1 MTLNDVI
8 NNINSEILK
17 VPETE
22 RERKLSGKTSFLQG
36 LLRREMIDS
45 DEAKAALAKHH
56 MYAEIIWDY
65 NTVSL
70 PALSIYVRLAEDSP
84 YDIFKTRSGRGTS
97 WVFLT
102 FKRKRYEREGKLS
115 MSANHAMLSEFE
127 PDGNISIEDYYAKR
141 LRRIAKSCERAIQSV
156 KAIDLLISTF
166 GHEKTAELVQGIKSL
181 DSETELNFFDK
192 KYTGFWNQSVFND
205 AVREKI
211 LALDASGMDKFSD
224 LSDLAADILLDATDY
239 IGNQKEQ
246 FPVRNGDIA
255 TMRNSAGFHAKLQEA
270 VDEWAADR
278 ANDGA
283 DLQMP
288 QSQAAKFVWDLYMLY
303 IIGD

>member
-1 MTLNDVI
+1 
-8 NNINSEILK
+8 
-17 VPETE
+17 
-22 RERKLSGKTSFLQG
+22 
-36 LLRREMIDS
+36 
-45 DEAKAALAKHH
+45 
-56 MYAEIIWDY
+56 
-65 NTVSL
+65 
-70 PALSIYVRLAEDSP
+70 
-84 YDIFKTRSGRGTS
+84 
-97 WVFLT
+97 
-102 FKRKRYEREGKLS
+102 
-115 MSANHAMLSEFE
+115 
-127 PDGNISIEDYYAKR
+127 
-141 LRRIAKSCERAIQSV
+141 
-156 KAIDLLISTF
+156 
-166 GHEKTAELVQGIKSL
+166 
-181 DSETELNFFDK
+181 
-192 KYTGFWNQSVFND
+192 
-205 AVREKI
+205 
-211 LALDASGMDKFSD
+211 MDKFSD